1 MQDTALCP
9 AQLCQQL
16 AEPSTNLVPRQAAV
30 TSFHLQQQESNP
42 TQHCT
47 KCPGSL
53 QVLGIPSQKGSR
65 QQVYFSL
72 APIQGD
78 TFTRLIASP
87 GAGQPICT
95 ATRTAAPPAPGICK
109 A

>member
-9 AQLCQQL
+9 AWLCRQL
-16 AEPSTNLVPRQAAV
+16 AKPRTNLVPHQAAV
-30 TSFHLQQQESNP
+30 TSFHLQQLESNP
-42 TQHCT
+42 TQHYT

-53 QVLGIPSQKGSR
+53 QVLGTLSQKGSR
-65 QQVYFSL
+65 QEVSFSL

-87 GAGQPICT
+87 GTSQPICT
-95 ATRTAAPPAPGICK
+95 ATRTAAPPAPGVCK